1 MRTPALILILCSWY
15 SALWAQPP
23 IPATVRGVKVYEPQ
37 KDRTATFR
45 AWKALGLNT
54 IWIGGDL
61 AKDPTF
67 FRDAQAEQFK
77 TQVVFPVFYNP
88 EALASDPG
96 LWAIQGNG
104 QRAKDDWVEFVCPS
118 RPAYRQERV
127 KEVRRILR
135 ELKPDGISFDFIRH
149 FVFWEMKYPDA
160 HLDPL
165 ATTCF
170 CEHCLT
176 AFQQAKAV
184 TLPRG
189 LQGTPAKAAWILQ
202 KARGPW
208 LDWRCA
214 QITTM
219 VAELSRAARAE
230 KPDVWLNLHI
240 VPFRRTDFDDAWRRV
255 VGQDLAALGPWVDTL
270 SPMVYAPMVK
280 QTPHWIHAVTREVAE
295 AGGKPVLPSI
305 QVKECYLPEVITPA
319 RFKADLEAALE
330 APSRGVVFW
339 NWDGLAESPEKR
351 TLAVVPTAR

>member
-1 MRTPALILILCSWY
+1 MRLSLLLIVCSLM
-15 SALWAQPP
+15 APLAAQPT
-23 IPATVRGVKVYEPQ
+23 IPTPVRGVKIYEPQ
-37 KDRTATFR
+37 KDRAATFKTWR
-45 AWKALGLNT
+45 ELGLNT
-54 IWIGGDL
+54 VWVGGDL

-67 FRDAQAEQFK
+67 FRDARAEHFQTQF
-77 TQVVFPVFYNP
+77 VFPVFYNP
-88 EALASDPG
+88 EALAENPG

-118 RPAYRQERV
+118 RPGYRQSRV
-127 KEVRRILR
+127 AEVRRVLR

-149 FVFWEMKYPDA
+149 FVFWEMKYPDD

-176 AFQQAKAV
+176 AFQEAKVV

-189 LQGTPAKAAWILQ
+189 LKGTPAKAAWILQ
-202 KARGPW
+202 KAREPW
-208 LDWRCA
+208 LDWGCA

-230 KPDVWLNLHI
+230 KPDVWLNLHV
-240 VPFRRTDFDDAWRRV
+240 VPFRRTDFGDARRRV

-280 QTPHWIHAVTREVAE
+280 QTSDWVRAVTREVAE
-295 AGGKPVLPSI
+295 AGGRPVLPSI
-305 QVKECYLPEVITPA
+305 QVKECYLPEAITPA

-339 NWDGLAESPEKR
+339 NWNGLAESPEKR
-351 TLAVVPTAR
+351 ALAATQSGR